1 VRILLEA
8 FGMSQVDVPRLMFVL
23 VHGAWH
29 GGWCWR
35 RVSDI
40 LERQGHKVFSPTLT
54 GVGERSHLLS
64 REINLDTHIT
74 DVVNLFKW
82 EDLDNVVLC
91 GHSYGGW
98 VVSGV
103 VEMVQPQ
110 VSALVFVDA
119 HLPEDGQ
126 QGSDI
131 SYGREEIL
139 EAAERG
145 DVSRPPKPAA
155 YFRVNEKDRDWV
167 DSKLTPQ
174 PIGVSLQP
182 IRLTGA
188 RDTVLRKAYVRA
200 TDFPSDPFDNALT
213 KARERGW
220 RTYDVPSG
228 HDVMIDAPDSLARI
242 LVDVATGRH

>member
-1 VRILLEA
+1 
-8 FGMSQVDVPRLMFVL
+8 MSQVDGPRLTFVL

-35 RVSDI
+35 RVADN

-64 REINLDTHIT
+64 RDINLDTHIT

-82 EDLDNVVLC
+82 EDLDKVVLC
-91 GHSYGGW
+91 AHSYGGW
-98 VVSGV
+98 VVSGA
-103 VEMVQPQ
+103 VEMVQAQ

-131 SYGREEIL
+131 SNGREEIL
-139 EAAERG
+139 AAAAHG
-145 DVSRPPKPAA
+145 DISRPRKSAA

-167 DSKLTPQ
+167 DSKLTAQ

-188 RDTVLRKAYVRA
+188 RDAVPRKAYVRA

-213 KARERGW
+213 KARDRGW

-228 HDVMIDAPDSLARI
+228 HDVMIDAPESLAHI
-242 LVDVATGRH
+242 FMDVAAGRG

>member
-1 VRILLEA
+1 
-8 FGMSQVDVPRLMFVL
+8 MSQVDGPRLTFVL

-35 RVSDI
+35 RVADN

-64 REINLDTHIT
+64 RDINLDTHIS

-98 VVSGV
+98 VISGAA
-103 VEMVQPQ
+103 EMVRAQ
-110 VSALVFVDA
+110 VSSLVFVDA

-131 SYGREEIL
+131 SNGREEIL
-139 EAAERG
+139 AAAERG
-145 DVSRPPKPAA
+145 DISRPPKPAA

-188 RDTVLRKAYVRA
+188 RDTVPRKAYVRA
-200 TDFPSDPFDNALT
+200 TGFPSEPFENALT
-213 KARERGW
+213 KARDRGW

-228 HDVMIDAPDSLARI
+228 HDVMIDEPELLARI
-242 LVDVATGRH
+242 LVDVATGRD

>member
-1 VRILLEA
+1 
-8 FGMSQVDVPRLMFVL
+8 M
-23 VHGAWH
+23 
-29 GGWCWR
+29 
-35 RVSDI
+35 
-40 LERQGHKVFSPTLT
+40 FSPTLT

-64 REINLDTHIT
+64 RDINLDTHIS

-98 VVSGV
+98 VISGAA
-103 VEMVQPQ
+103 EMVRAQ
-110 VSALVFVDA
+110 VSSLVFVDA

-131 SYGREEIL
+131 SNGREEIL
-139 EAAERG
+139 AAAERG
-145 DVSRPPKPAA
+145 DISRPPKPAA

-188 RDTVLRKAYVRA
+188 RDTVPRKAYVRA
-200 TDFPSDPFDNALT
+200 TGFPSEPFENALT
-213 KARERGW
+213 KARDRGW

-228 HDVMIDAPDSLARI
+228 HDVMIDEPELLARI
-242 LVDVATGRH
+242 LVDVATGRD

>member
-1 VRILLEA
+1 
-8 FGMSQVDVPRLMFVL
+8 M
-23 VHGAWH
+23 
-29 GGWCWR
+29 
-35 RVSDI
+35 
-40 LERQGHKVFSPTLT
+40 FSPTLT
-54 GVGERSHLLS
+54 GVGERSHLLN
-64 REINLDTHIT
+64 RDINLDTHIT

-98 VVSGV
+98 PVSGA
-103 VEMVQPQ
+103 VEIVRPK

-131 SYGREEIL
+131 SNGREEIL
-139 EAAERG
+139 AAADR
-145 DVSRPPKPAA
+145 DDISRRQKPAA

-188 RDTVLRKAYVRA
+188 RDSVLRKAYVRA
-200 TDFPSDPFDNALT
+200 RDFPSDPFDNAFA
-213 KARERGW
+213 KARDRGW
-220 RTYDVPSG
+220 RTYDVPGG
-228 HDVMIDAPDSLARI
+228 HDVMIDEPELLARI
-242 LVDVATGRH
+242 LVDVATGRD